1 VLNLESFTSL
11 ITLTAMETVLGI
23 DNIIFIAILV
33 GRLPRYQRE
42 KIRRLGITLALG
54 IRVLLLLSISWIMSL
69 TQPLFDALGRS
80 FSGRDLIL
88 LGGGLFLIGKATFEI
103 HHKLEGDPEV
113 HLHHAEQGLK
123 SPAPGSMLFQI
134 LLLDIVF
141 SLDSVIT
148 AVGMANQVP
157 IMVTA
162 MLISMLVMLASAKT
176 IGEFVER
183 HPTLK
188 ILALSFLL
196 MIGGILV
203 GEAFGAHL
211 SKGYL
216 YFAMSFSLAVEILN
230 MRYRKKSGGRTR
242 SRDQ

>member
-1 VLNLESFTSL
+1 
-11 ITLTAMETVLGI
+11 
-23 DNIIFIAILV
+23 
-33 GRLPRYQRE
+33 
-42 KIRRLGITLALG
+42 
-54 IRVLLLLSISWIMSL
+54 
-69 TQPLFDALGRS
+69 
-80 FSGRDLIL
+80 
-88 LGGGLFLIGKATFEI
+88 
-103 HHKLEGDPEV
+103 
-113 HLHHAEQGLK
+113 
-123 SPAPGSMLFQI
+123 
-134 LLLDIVF
+134 
-141 SLDSVIT
+141 
-148 AVGMANQVP
+148 
-157 IMVTA
+157 
-162 MLISMLVMLASAKT
+162 MLASAKT

-196 MIGGILV
+196 MIGGMLV